1 MNNLHI
7 DGFED
12 NTEIHGFGSFF
23 KHNNAARW
31 NINLSVSPNQ
41 TKQFTSLSQAPILT
55 RKRIINATNDI
66 YKKGYLRN
74 IEVES
79 SQIWE
84 TCKIADCPILNNKN
98 KSENEQFCF
107 KFTTNSG
114 MTVYLPQFELARVLF
129 FRDGYLS
136 RTAMNSTELSI
147 EFDIDHDSDD
157 DSVIVNVLDSTSYC
171 MEHFNNEAARSTL
184 SWVLLDPNAR
194 TSYESIHRYYRK
206 NVYLKN
212 NYEHWFFQFEKPNL
226 DGAKLQ
232 IKGLYNDSDD
242 IFFVN
247 EITSITNL
255 RHSLSQPIIFTHS
268 SFTELD
274 PTVESKNYT
283 KEQKIADK
291 YALYDNLTPNSD
303 TAHRMVSAPSTM
315 IGFATPINTRK
326 EPKKRQTLSTASFDD
341 QSKDDNSDITS
352 HIGTEEGANTGTVLR
367 AEWDT
372 TVNTQD
378 DECVYENKFSLFL
391 QMISYL
397 ENNFNCQ
404 VIDKKITKLPIIE
417 KHKKHL
423 LQNTAEPRCI
433 AVIEIAIDT
442 KVYHILEVD
451 TSDSAKPLATKVIN
465 FQLNI
470 NLEAELNDINER
482 LVKKSLLWPQERL
495 NLLSGNQQ
503 VSASHPQKI
512 NYCEN
517 IDEATLHRWSA
528 RVFSKFI
535 D

>member
-12 NTEIHGFGSFF
+12 NTVINGFGSFF
-23 KHNNAARW
+23 KHNDAARW
-31 NINLSVSPNQ
+31 NINLNVSPNQ
-41 TKQFTSLSQAPILT
+41 KKHYTSLSQAPILT
-55 RKRIINATNDI
+55 RKRIINATSDI
-66 YKKGYLRN
+66 YKKGYSRN
-74 IEVES
+74 IEIES
-79 SQIWE
+79 FQTWE
-84 TCKIADCPILNNKN
+84 TCKIADCPILNNQN

-107 KFTTNSG
+107 KFMTNSG
-114 MTVYLPQFELARVLF
+114 MMVYLPQFELARVLF

-212 NYEHWFFQFEKPNL
+212 NYEHWFFQFDQPNL
-226 DGAKLQ
+226 NGSKLQ
-232 IKGLYNDSDD
+232 IKGIYNDSDD

-268 SFTELD
+268 NFTELD

-283 KEQKIADK
+283 KEQKTADR

-303 TAHRMVSAPSTM
+303 TTHRMVSAPSTC
-315 IGFATPINTRK
+315 IEFATPIRSRK
-326 EPKKRQTLSTASFDD
+326 RPQKKKALSTASFDD
-341 QSKDDNSDITS
+341 ESKDDNADITS
-352 HIGTEEGANTGTVLR
+352 HICTEEGANTGTVLR

-378 DECVYENKFSLFL
+378 DERVYENKFSLFL
-391 QMISYL
+391 QMISFL
-397 ENNFNCQ
+397 ENNFDCQ
-404 VIDKKITKLPIIE
+404 VISKNITKLPVIE

-423 LQNTAEPRCI
+423 LHNTAEPRCI
-433 AVIEIAIDT
+433 AVIEIAIGT

-451 TSDSAKPLATKVIN
+451 TSDSTNKLATKIIPFN
-465 FQLNI
+465 SNIDLESELTNI
-470 NLEAELNDINER
+470 NEY
-482 LVKKSLLWPQERL
+482 LVKNSLRWPQEKL
-495 NLLSGNQQ
+495 NLLSSNQQ
-503 VSASHPQKI
+503 VSTSHPQKI

-517 IDEATLHRWSA
+517 IDHATLHRWSA